1 MIEIVDEIA
10 STSEELKRRAAT
22 GAQEAVLLARRQTA
36 GRGRLGRPW
45 ATVEGNLHLSI
56 LLRPPHPFRPGHW
69 SILAAVALAEALSA
83 HAAGL
88 RLKWPNDVLRDGG
101 KLAGILLESGDD
113 HGRWLVAGFGV
124 NLASAPE
131 GTGRAVAS
139 LHRATTPEAFAPEL
153 LAAFAGWRSIYAARG
168 FAPLRQAWL
177 ARGPDPAAAIAA
189 GQGGRRIEGSFAGLR
204 DDGALLLDTPRGP
217 VAVTSGEVE

>member
-1 MIEIVDEIA
+1 MIEVVDELA
-10 STSEELKRRAAT
+10 STSEELKRRAAA
-22 GAQEAVLLARRQTA
+22 GAGEAVLLARRQTA

-45 ATVEGNLHLSI
+45 ATVEGNLHLSL
-56 LLRPPHPFRPGHW
+56 LLRPPAPFRPGHW
-69 SILAAVALAEALSA
+69 SVLAAVALADALSP
-83 HAAGL
+83 HAPGL
-88 RLKWPNDVLRDGG
+88 RLKWPNDVLLHGA

-139 LHRATTPEAFAPEL
+139 LDGATTPDAFAPEL
-153 LAAFAGWRSIYAARG
+153 VAAFARSRALYAAHG
-168 FAPLRQAWL
+168 FPPLRQAWL
-177 ARGPDPAAAIAA
+177 ARGPHPGAPVAA
-189 GQGGRRIEGSFAGLR
+189 GLGDRRIEGRFAGLR